1 MKRLVIANFLLI
13 ISLIY
18 RITKPNLYLPAFSI
32 EAENPV
38 KLTFTTLTIDTGFV
52 TGNNGLQLLN
62 LVKSNLPSYFN
73 RMRLNDFSLDFQE
86 AVRLFP

>member
-18 RITKPNLYLPAFSI
+18 LIYRITKPSLYLPAFSI

-52 TGNNGLQLLN
+52 TGNAGSIYSIWLIPIYLLISIACV
-62 LVKSNLPSYFN
+62 LTISPLISKK
-73 RMRLNDFSLDFQE
+73 R
-86 AVRLFP
+86 